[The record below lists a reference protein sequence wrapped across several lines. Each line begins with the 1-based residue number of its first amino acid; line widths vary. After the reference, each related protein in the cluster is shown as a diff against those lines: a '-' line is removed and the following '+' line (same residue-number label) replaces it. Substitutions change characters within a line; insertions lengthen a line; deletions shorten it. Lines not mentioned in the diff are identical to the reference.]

1 MLSVYTRHHP
11 DCKNAGD
18 KTWRRCSCPKW
29 IWGSLN
35 GKFMRQS
42 AKTPRWE
49 EAEELRRQLSEGQ
62 PPASHPAAK
71 TDLDVNA
78 SVPRRE
84 GSGSDRPQRPRV
96 TVEKAVEAY
105 LADATSRGVAAATHT
120 KLTTIFRKQ
129 FLPWTQSQGL
139 AYLDEIDL
147 DALLNFRS
155 TWSDAALAKQKK
167 QSRVIGFF
175 WACVRRRYLQEN
187 PALGLG
193 KIKVVQIP
201 TDYFPPEEFDRIID
215 ATYRVCDNRGG
226 FIDTDSNRARLR
238 TMTLLMRWSGLRIRD
253 AITLERHRLHGDSL
267 LLYQAKTGTPVYV
280 PLPPFVVEALENL
293 PAGPKP
299 NLRYFFW
306 SGNGDPKSAVANWQ
320 RSYRR
325 LFKLTDIR
333 TPDGEIKRCH
343 PHMFRDTF
351 AVEMLL
357 AGVPIDQVSLLL
369 GHASVKITEKSY
381 SPFVKARQVQLQES
395 VRNAWKLGQPTGNG
409 PGTSPPGSAASH
421 KRSAGWQ
428 VIQTRKKT
436 GTG

>member
-35 GKFMRQS
+35 GKFLRQS

-49 EAEELRRQLSEGQ
+49 EAEQLRRQLSEGSL
-62 PPASHPAAK
+62 PATRPAAK
-71 TDLDVNA
+71 PDLSVDA
-78 SVPRRE
+78 PVPRRE
-84 GSGSDRPQRPRV
+84 SSNSERPQKPRV
-96 TVEKAVEAY
+96 TVVTAVEAY
-105 LADATSRGVAAATHT
+105 LADATSRGVARATHT

-129 FLPWTQSQGL
+129 FLSWTRSQGL
-139 AYLDEIDL
+139 DYLDEIDL

-155 TWSDAALAKQKK
+155 SWSDAALAKQKK
-167 QSRVIGFF
+167 QSRLIGFF

-226 FIDTDSNRARLR
+226 FIDTNSNRTRLR

-280 PLPPFVVEALENL
+280 PLPPFVVDALDNL

-333 TPDGEIKRCH
+333 TADGEVKRCH

-381 SPFVKARQVQLQES
+381 SPFVVNKPGRSSNCCRKACC
-395 VRNAWKLGQPTGNG
+395 NAWKTGQPTG
-409 PGTSPPGSAASH
+409 A
-421 KRSAGWQ
+421 RSETTA
-428 VIQTRKKT
+428 R
-436 GTG
+436 